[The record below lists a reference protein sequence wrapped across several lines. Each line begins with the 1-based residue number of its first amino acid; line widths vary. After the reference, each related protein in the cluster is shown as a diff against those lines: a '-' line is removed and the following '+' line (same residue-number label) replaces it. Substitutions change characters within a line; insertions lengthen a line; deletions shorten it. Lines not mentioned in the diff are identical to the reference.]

1 MNRPAP
7 RKSTLAGTSP
17 LTPSTPIAPPAEEP
31 AAAPTTPAAAPAA
44 TTAPKPRR
52 AGTKTTAEKYPRL
65 NYYVDSPEEAGR
77 IRAAFL
83 AGRAHHGWRTF
94 SDMQRD
100 SVLAV
105 VEQLERELN
114 GGAPFTPATAGSV
127 PSGRAVE

>member
-17 LTPSTPIAPPAEEP
+17 LTPSTPIAAPIQEA
-31 AAAPTTPAAAPAA
+31 AAAPSTPAA
-44 TTAPKPRR
+44 TTPPRPRR
-52 AGTKTTAEKYPRL
+52 VGTKTTAEKYPRL

-127 PSGRAVE
+127 PSGRAVD

>member
-7 RKSTLAGTSP
+7 RKSSLAGTSP
-17 LTPSTPIAPPAEEP
+17 LTPSTPAAVPVEATPEP
-31 AAAPTTPAAAPAA
+31 RPSTAATPAA
-44 TTAPKPRR
+44 TTPRPRR
-52 AGTKTTAEKYPRL
+52 AATKTTTEKYPRL

-100 SVLAV
+100 SVIAV

-114 GGAPFTPATAGSV
+114 GGAPFTPATAGTV
-127 PSGRAVE
+127 PRGRAVE